1 MELRLHHEMLDTSV
15 LPELIDSIC
24 VNWCP
29 FSDLFPSSSVGP
41 APTHYGWIDGG
52 EDVETA
58 IFLSKPQLNILFILL
73 AKLEL
78 EQ

>member
-1 MELRLHHEMLDTSV
+1 MQIFD
-15 LPELIDSIC
+15 LIL
-24 VNWCP
+24 
-29 FSDLFPSSSVGP
+29 FSPVGP
-41 APTHYGWIDGG
+41 APTYYGWIDGG